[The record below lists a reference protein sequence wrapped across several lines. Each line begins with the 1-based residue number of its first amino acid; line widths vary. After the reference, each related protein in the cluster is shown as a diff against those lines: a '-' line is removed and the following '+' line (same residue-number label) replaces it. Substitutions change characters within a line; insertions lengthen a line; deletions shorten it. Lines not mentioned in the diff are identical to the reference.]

1 VTTVGDDHDV
11 VEHTAASDAVVVR
24 SAPPKFVPLIVKLVP
39 VPRKGGKM
47 GTLAGAF
54 ADVTTVSTGAA
65 LAARPTLPL
74 KTPQNRRR
82 MPRRGAY
89 STEHADQAARLPSN
103 VNAPT
108 RVPIAFGPT
117 IASAVTPI
125 AVESAAYIFCLQTRV
140 VCDVHDALEHSA
152 PSDAVGVGS
161 EAPRFKPIIVKYELL
176 PMLAG
181 AFDGITTVST
191 GAALGARNICPQKR
205 HAC

>member
-1 VTTVGDDHDV
+1 MK
-11 VEHTAASDAVVVR
+11 EAKNA
-24 SAPPKFVPLIVKLVP
+24 
-39 VPRKGGKM
+39 

-54 ADVTTVSTGAA
+54 AGVTTVSTGAA
-65 LAARPTLPL
+65 LAARPTCSFE
-74 KTPQNRRR
+74 KRRR

-191 GAALGARNICPQKR
+191 GAALGARKVAAKQSFMLHGIVAGRATFTVEGERSDQSPQL
-205 HAC
+205 

>member
-1 VTTVGDDHDV
+1 
-11 VEHTAASDAVVVR
+11 
-24 SAPPKFVPLIVKLVP
+24 
-39 VPRKGGKM
+39 M
-47 GTLAGAF
+47 
-54 ADVTTVSTGAA
+54 
-65 LAARPTLPL
+65 
-74 KTPQNRRR
+74 
-82 MPRRGAY
+82 
-89 STEHADQAARLPSN
+89 
-103 VNAPT
+103 NAPT

-125 AVESAAYIFCLQTRV
+125 AVESAAYMFCLQTRV

-191 GAALGARNICPQKR
+191 GAALGARKVAAKQSFMLHGIVAGRATFTVEGERSDQSPQL
-205 HAC
+205 

>member
-1 VTTVGDDHDV
+1 
-11 VEHTAASDAVVVR
+11 
-24 SAPPKFVPLIVKLVP
+24 
-39 VPRKGGKM
+39 M
-47 GTLAGAF
+47 
-54 ADVTTVSTGAA
+54 
-65 LAARPTLPL
+65 
-74 KTPQNRRR
+74 
-82 MPRRGAY
+82 
-89 STEHADQAARLPSN
+89 
-103 VNAPT
+103 NAPT

-125 AVESAAYIFCLQTRV
+125 AVESAAYMFCLQTRV